1 MECRSRQL
9 GGNLIFLSSKHQSMK
24 FIAVSLLMFLV
35 TSGFAQFKKPVVVQI
50 KTPQAACV
58 ECKDKI
64 EKFMKYEEG
73 IAKIVVDIRKKITT
87 VTFLSDRTNI
97 ENIKTTLANLGFDAD
112 EVTANEE
119 TYKRLP
125 LCCKRPADGGGP
137 PKKN

>member
-1 MECRSRQL
+1 MYSFALFIFKQFKSFL
-9 GGNLIFLSSKHQSMK
+9 MKSFFLSLLL
-24 FIAVSLLMFLV
+24 VSSF
-35 TSGFAQFKKPVVVQI
+35 TSFSQFKKPIVAII

-87 VTFLSDRTNI
+87 VTFLGDRTNI

-112 EVTANEE
+112 EVLANEE

-125 LCCKRPADGGGP
+125 ICCKRVADGGGP
-137 PKKN
+137 PKKQ

>member
-1 MECRSRQL
+1 
-9 GGNLIFLSSKHQSMK
+9 MK
-24 FIAVSLLMFLV
+24 LLVTVLLMFCSLL
-35 TSGFAQFKKPVVVQI
+35 SFAQFKKPVTVQI
-50 KTPQAACV
+50 KTPQAACA

-97 ENIKTTLANLGFDAD
+97 ENIKTSIANLGFDAD
-112 EVTANEE
+112 DVTANEE
-119 TYKRLP
+119 QYKRLP
-125 LCCKRPADGGGP
+125 ICCKRVADGGGP

>member
-1 MECRSRQL
+1 MKLLFTSAL
-9 GGNLIFLSSKHQSMK
+9 LFASLIS
-24 FIAVSLLMFLV
+24 I
-35 TSGFAQFKKPVVVQI
+35 AQFKKPVVAQI

-87 VTFLSDRTNI
+87 VTFLGDRTNI
-97 ENIKTTLANLGFDAD
+97 ENIKTTIANLGFDAD
-112 EVTANEE
+112 DITANEE

-125 LCCKRPADGGGP
+125 ICCKRPEDGGGP

>member
-1 MECRSRQL
+1 
-9 GGNLIFLSSKHQSMK
+9 
-24 FIAVSLLMFLV
+24 
-35 TSGFAQFKKPVVVQI
+35 VQI

-87 VTFLSDRTNI
+87 VTYLSDRTNI

-125 LCCKRPADGGGP
+125 ACCKRPADGGGP
-137 PKKN
+137 TKKN

>member
-1 MECRSRQL
+1 MRSL
-9 GGNLIFLSSKHQSMK
+9 
-24 FIAVSLLMFLV
+24 FISLLV
-35 TSGFAQFKKPVVVQI
+35 VCSINSFAQFKKPVTVQI

-64 EKFMKYEEG
+64 EKFMKVEEG
-73 IAKIVVDIRKKITT
+73 VAKIVVDIKKKITT

-97 ENIKTTLANLGFDAD
+97 ENIKTAIANLGFDAD
-112 EVTANEE
+112 DVTANKE

-125 LCCKRPADGGGP
+125 ICCKRVEDGGGP

>member
-1 MECRSRQL
+1 MKL
-9 GGNLIFLSSKHQSMK
+9 FFLSLLL
-24 FIAVSLLMFLV
+24 VSSITTF
-35 TSGFAQFKKPVVVQI
+35 SQFKKPVVAII
-50 KTPQAACV
+50 KTPQVACI

-73 IAKIVVDIRKKITT
+73 VAKIIVDIRKKITT

-112 EVTANEE
+112 EVIANEE

-125 LCCKRPADGGGP
+125 ICCKRVADGGGP
-137 PKKN
+137 PKKQ

>member
-1 MECRSRQL
+1 MKS
-9 GGNLIFLSSKHQSMK
+9 IF
-24 FIAVSLLMFLV
+24 VSLFILFA
-35 TSGFAQFKKPVVVQI
+35 TSSLAQFKKPVVVQI

-87 VTFLSDRTNI
+87 VTYLSDRTNI

-125 LCCKRPADGGGP
+125 ACCKRPADGGGP
-137 PKKN
+137 TKKN

>member
-1 MECRSRQL
+1 MKL
-9 GGNLIFLSSKHQSMK
+9 FFLSLLL
-24 FIAVSLLMFLV
+24 VSSLASF
-35 TSGFAQFKKPVVVQI
+35 SQFKKPVVAII

-87 VTFLSDRTNI
+87 VTFLGDRTNI

-112 EVTANEE
+112 DVAANEE

-125 LCCKRPADGGGP
+125 ICCKRVADGGGP
-137 PKKN
+137 PKKQ

>member
-1 MECRSRQL
+1 
-9 GGNLIFLSSKHQSMK
+9 MK
-24 FIAVSLLMFLV
+24 LLFSVLLLCCSV
-35 TSGFAQFKKPVVVQI
+35 FSFAQFKKPVTVQI
-50 KTPQAACV
+50 KTPQAACA

-97 ENIKTTLANLGFDAD
+97 ENIKTTIANLGFDAD
-112 EVTANEE
+112 DVTANEE
-119 TYKRLP
+119 QYKRLP
-125 LCCKRPADGGGP
+125 ICCKRVADGGGP

>member
-1 MECRSRQL
+1 
-9 GGNLIFLSSKHQSMK
+9 MK
-24 FIAVSLLMFLV
+24 FIAVSFFMLLA
-35 TSGFAQFKKPVVVQI
+35 TGSFAQFKKPVVVQI
-50 KTPQAACV
+50 KTPQAACL

-73 IAKIVVDIRKKITT
+73 IAKIVVDVKKKITT

-112 EVTANEE
+112 DITANEE
-119 TYKRLP
+119 TYKLLP
-125 LCCKRPADGGGP
+125 NCCKRQADGGGP